1 MNWPK
6 SLKPLAPLLAVTLA
20 AGCSSEEDV
29 GAGGLALTVSGGEA
43 ARVGFPHRE
52 GEVDHAFVDGWQVTF
67 ERYVLVL
74 GAVQL
79 SDPSGSVEGTF
90 AGPVAVDLVAGGG
103 AAQPLAT
110 LEGLPA
116 TRLDVGFE
124 LQAAREGISGT
135 AAPEDVAQMAAEG
148 WSALIAGQASK
159 GGRTITFE
167 LGFATPARYARC
179 TNGVDNTRG
188 LVIENNKTTGAQLN
202 AHAVHLFW
210 DKIGTDATLR
220 FDPFAAVA
228 GDDDHLTAD
237 ELAQQDLN
245 DLRDADGERLLDE
258 GGEPLFFYDDVGNL
272 TRDETD
278 LRAFV
283 AEQIRLSLHLNGL
296 GLCTYTRL

>member
-1 MNWPK
+1 MKWPT
-6 SLKPLAPLLAVTLA
+6 PWIAPALALAVA
-20 AGCSSEEDV
+20 AGCSSEDDV
-29 GAGGLALTVSGGEA
+29 GTGGLALTVSGGEA
-43 ARVGFPHRE
+43 MRLGFPHLE
-52 GEVDHAFVDGWQVTF
+52 GEVEHAFVDGWRVSF
-67 ERYVLVL
+67 DRYVVVL

-79 SDPSGSVEGTF
+79 SEPGGAVEGEF
-90 AGPVAVDLVAGGG
+90 AGPVAVDLAADDG

-110 LEGLPA
+110 LEALPA

-124 LQAAREGISGT
+124 LQVATEGTAGT
-135 AAPEDVAQMAAEG
+135 AAAADVAKMAAEG
-148 WSALIAGQASK
+148 WSVLVSGQASK
-159 GGRTITFE
+159 DGRTVTFE
-167 LGFATPARYARC
+167 LGLATPARYTRC
-179 TNGVDNTRG
+179 TNGTDNTRG

-210 DKIGTDATLR
+210 DRIGTDAELR
-220 FDPFAAVA
+220 FDPFAAAA

-245 DLRDADGERLLDE
+245 DLRGADGERLVDE
-258 GGEPLFFYDDVGNL
+258 NGDPLFFYDDVGNL

-283 AEQIRLSLHLNGL
+283 AEQFRLSLHLNGL